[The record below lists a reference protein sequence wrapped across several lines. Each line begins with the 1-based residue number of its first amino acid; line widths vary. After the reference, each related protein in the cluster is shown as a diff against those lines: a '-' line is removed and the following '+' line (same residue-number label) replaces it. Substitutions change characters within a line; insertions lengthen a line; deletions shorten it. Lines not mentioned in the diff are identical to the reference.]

1 MSGSSTLCSDDGAGE
16 QVEGLEDE
24 SDFLVADA
32 REFVVVEFADELAVE
47 PVFALGGRV
56 EAADQVHQR

>member
-1 MSGSSTLCSDDGAGE
+1 MQSSCPGE

-32 REFVVVEFADELAVE
+32 GEFIVVQFAYQMSVK
-47 PVFALGGRV
+47 PVIAFAG
-56 EAADQVHQR
+56 